1 MLKVVALAGGT
12 GSAKILRGLSRLRIQ
27 LTIVGNVG
35 DNVWMHGLYIC
46 PDLDI
51 AMYTLA
57 GVEDKKQGW
66 GIRGDSFETLKQL
79 RKLGQETWFK
89 LGDRDL
95 ATHIL
100 RTRMLKEG
108 ATLTEATDVLCKKF
122 GVRHQILPVT
132 NHSVETQVKTRK
144 GALHLQEFWVRDRGR
159 PAVRGVDYNGG
170 DVARATKEVLRVMA
184 EADRVVVCPANPV
197 TSIGPILAV
206 GGMQKALK
214 DTSARVSA
222 LSPMIGRAPFS
233 GPAAKLME
241 ALGMRPDS
249 VGVAERYSDFLDA
262 LIVDPSDGSL
272 AEEIERLGVK
282 CSTSQ
287 TRIRGSQDETRLA
300 RELIEI

>member
-1 MLKVVALAGGT
+1 VKVVALAGGT
-12 GSAKILRGLSRLRIQ
+12 GSAKILRGLSRLHIQ

-35 DNVWMHGLYIC
+35 DNIWIHGLYIC

-57 GVEDKKQGW
+57 GIEDRKQGW

-79 RKLGQETWFK
+79 RKLGEKTWFK

-108 ATLTEATDVLCKKF
+108 ATLTAATEALCRLFDV
-122 GVRHQILPVT
+122 HQQILPVT
-132 NHSVETQVKTRK
+132 DHSLETQVKTRK
-144 GALHLQEFWVRDRGR
+144 GELHLQEFWVRDGGR
-159 PAVRGVDYNGG
+159 PAVLGVDYKGG
-170 DVARATKEVLRVMA
+170 DSAVATEGVLKALA
-184 EADRVVVCPANPV
+184 EADRVVLCPANPV
-197 TSIGPILAV
+197 TSIGPILAI
-206 GGMQKALK
+206 GGVQQTLR

-222 LSPMIGRAPFS
+222 LSPMIGRASFS

-262 LIVDPSDGSL
+262 LIVDTSDEGL
-272 AEEIERLGVK
+272 AEEVEGVGVK
-282 CSTSQ
+282 CSTSR
-287 TRIRGSQDETRLA
+287 THVLRSQDETRLA
-300 RELIEI
+300 KELLAI